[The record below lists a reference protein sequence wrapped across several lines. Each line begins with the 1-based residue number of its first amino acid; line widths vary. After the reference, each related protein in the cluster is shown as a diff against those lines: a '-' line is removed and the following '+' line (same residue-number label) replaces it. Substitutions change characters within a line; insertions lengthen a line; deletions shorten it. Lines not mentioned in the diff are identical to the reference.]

1 MHRHGC
7 DRLSHHR
14 ATMRHAGGVNLRID
28 LLLLDVDGVLLDY
41 QRALRVRHLADALQ
55 VPAQRVGQVLFE
67 SGLESAYDRGAVA
80 TDTYLRRLG
89 AGLQTAMDVDEM
101 LWITARLVASRP
113 RMDVVQR
120 MLALPSSLPLAVLT
134 NNGPLMKRVLPRAL
148 PLLHPRLE
156 GRVLCSGMLGGR
168 KPEPGVFLHALHQLK
183 AEPSRTLFVDD
194 LFVNVRGARKAGLH
208 AETVRDGRSLG
219 RVLKRY
225 GLA

>member
-1 MHRHGC
+1 
-7 DRLSHHR
+7 
-14 ATMRHAGGVNLRID
+14 MRHAGAVTLHID

-67 SGLESAYDRGAVA
+67 SGLESDYDRGAVT
-80 TDTYLRRLG
+80 TDDYLRRLG
-89 AGLQTAMDVDEM
+89 AGLQAAMKVDET
-101 LWITARLVASRP
+101 LWIAARLAASRP

-120 MLALPSSLPLAVLT
+120 LLALPPSLPLAVLT
-134 NNGPLMKRVLPRAL
+134 NNGPLMAHVLQHAL
-148 PLLHPRLE
+148 PLLHSRLQ

-168 KPEPGVFLHALHQLK
+168 KPEPSVFLHALQRLR

-194 LFVNVRGARKAGLH
+194 LFVNVRGARQAGLH